1 MDTTSPAQR
10 SPWLI
15 GLIGIG
21 MTVVNGLLTPALL
34 DDAGA
39 AWAAYVVGAVLA
51 LVVWLGLFFGLW
63 ATRKAADSGDEVG
76 EAGRVG
82 VGPSV
87 SEYLMGASLAVA
99 FGVAMV
105 VVMDS
110 LSAWAIGAIFAIA
123 IISGSA
129 AAKKLP
135 TRDRIPAQ

>member
-1 MDTTSPAQR
+1 MDTTSAAQR

-63 ATRKAADSGDEVG
+63 ATRKGAGSGDEGDG
-76 EAGRVG
+76 EARVG
-82 VGPSV
+82 VWPSV
-87 SEYLMGASLAVA
+87 SEYFMGASLAVA

-123 IISGSA
+123 IIRGSA
-129 AAKKLP
+129 AAKK
-135 TRDRIPAQ
+135 